1 MLKLDAVSRRY
12 FCQLKLFLYDIDAVG
27 QPMPAKP
34 PSPPASHAAPR
45 LVEPMKDREAREGEP
60 VQFQC
65 RIVGVPDPVVQW
77 FYNNQIIKPSKY
89 FQLSADPASGCYG
102 LSIAGVFPEDD
113 GSYKCVARNPVG
125 EVACIAQLRVIREC
139 SSITMMTDTMIV
151 AMLSFTRHISLELLN
166 PLTPTVVIWVQL

>member
-1 MLKLDAVSRRY
+1 MSYLGKIND
-12 FCQLKLFLYDIDAVG
+12 DDDDEDDDDGDGDNDTVG

-34 PSPPASHAAPR
+34 PSPPLSHAAPR
-45 LVEPMKDREAREGEP
+45 LVEAMKDREVREGEP

-89 FQLSADPASGCYG
+89 FQLSADPASGHYG

-125 EVACIAQLRVIREC
+125 EVACIAQLRVIRK
-139 SSITMMTDTMIV
+139 
-151 AMLSFTRHISLELLN
+151 LL
-166 PLTPTVVIWVQL
+166 LCQ

>member
-1 MLKLDAVSRRY
+1 MITLVADKELYKRTI
-12 FCQLKLFLYDIDAVG
+12 LYDNNRAHVNRKWTNVG
-27 QPMPAKP
+27 QPMAKP

-45 LVEPMKDREAREGEP
+45 LVEPMKDREVREGEP

-65 RIVGVPDPVVQW
+65 RIVAVPDPFVQW

-113 GSYKCVARNPVG
+113 GAYKCVARNPVG
-125 EVACIAQLRVIREC
+125 EVACIAQLRVVRK
-139 SSITMMTDTMIV
+139 
-151 AMLSFTRHISLELLN
+151 
-166 PLTPTVVIWVQL
+166 